1 LIYIEGRGL
10 LRNNPLELQRAF
22 EILQAVLYKE
32 AYPNAWVLRYG
43 EIPEIGQRIDVIIEL
58 EYPDDRVKRIGV
70 EIVSSNS
77 RDVKNALNKLKWL
90 ISLGRFHRGYVYV
103 RPLED
108 VQRSVIAILKNLIEV
123 E

>member
-1 LIYIEGRGL
+1 LIYVEGRGL

-22 EILQAVLYKE
+22 EILQATLYKE

-43 EIPEIGQRIDVIIEL
+43 EIPEIGQRIDAIIEL
-58 EYPDDRVKRIGV
+58 EYPDDSVKRIGV
-70 EIVSSNS
+70 EVVSSNS
-77 RDVKNALNKLKWL
+77 RGVKNALNRLEWL

-108 VQRSVIAILKNLIEV
+108 VQRSVAAILKNLIKV